1 MRDIL
6 VNSLNDCKVSVEA
19 LYMLRKAAF
28 RQWADEGLDT
38 SEADVPIEYFSRY
51 LSTKE
56 VYVVLDKATHKLLAM
71 HVLTLDRRRGCAT
84 GSNLA
89 VAPEAKHKGIAS
101 RLLKEEVSH
110 LRQQGYR
117 YLNGA
122 TAVPATWSVR
132 WHLKNGY
139 HITGYSRS
147 ENSKYAFY
155 TFRKQLVCDL
165 RHHPSD
171 LLWTRPLAPITAR
184 LCFFASYLANC
195 LCKDSQGRLNTLG
208 RIVKRRKKSGTISL
222 KP

>member
-28 RQWADEGLDT
+28 RQWADEELDT

-101 RLLKEEVSH
+101 RLLKEEVSR
-110 LRQQGYR
+110 LSQQGYR

-147 ENSKYAFY
+147 ENCKYASY

-184 LCFFASYLANC
+184 LCYLASYTIAQLVHHRNGE
-195 LCKDSQGRLNTLG
+195 LNWIGRLG
-208 RIVKRRKKSGTISL
+208 KKL
-222 KP
+222 KAEG

>member
-1 MRDIL
+1 
-6 VNSLNDCKVSVEA
+6 
-19 LYMLRKAAF
+19 MLRKAAF
-28 RQWADEGLDT
+28 RQWADEELDT

-56 VYVVLDKATHKLLAM
+56 VYVVLDKATYKLLAM

-89 VAPEAKHKGIAS
+89 VAPEAKHEGIAS
-101 RLLKEEVSH
+101 RLLKEEVSR
-110 LRQQGYR
+110 LSQQGYR

-147 ENSKYAFY
+147 ENSKYVSY

-184 LCFFASYLANC
+184 LCYLASYTIAQLVHHRNGE
-195 LCKDSQGRLNTLG
+195 LNWIGRLG
-208 RIVKRRKKSGTISL
+208 KKL
-222 KP
+222 KDVRCKM

>member
-1 MRDIL
+1 
-6 VNSLNDCKVSVEA
+6 
-19 LYMLRKAAF
+19 MLRKVAF

-89 VAPEAKHKGIAS
+89 VAPEAKHEGIAS
-101 RLLKEEVSH
+101 RLLKEEVSC

-139 HITGYSRS
+139 RIKGYSMGRAPYNDS
-147 ENSKYAFY
+147 YQ
-155 TFRKQLVCDL
+155 FRLQLAPFSW
-165 RHHPSD
+165 RHPSTW
-171 LLWTRPLAPITAR
+171 LWNKPLASITAR
-184 LCFFASYLANC
+184 LCYWVSYTIAHLVHHRNGQ
-195 LCKDSQGRLNTLG
+195 LNWIGRLGKKLKD
-208 RIVKRRKKSGTISL
+208 VRRKM
-222 KP
+222 

>member
-1 MRDIL
+1 
-6 VNSLNDCKVSVEA
+6 
-19 LYMLRKAAF
+19 MLRKAAF
-28 RQWADEGLDT
+28 RQWADEELDT

-56 VYVVLDKATHKLLAM
+56 VYVVLDKATYKLLAM

-89 VAPEAKHKGIAS
+89 VAPEAKHEGIAS
-101 RLLKEEVSH
+101 RLLKEEVSR
-110 LRQQGYR
+110 LSQQGYR

-147 ENSKYAFY
+147 EKSKYASY

-184 LCFFASYLANC
+184 LCYLASYTIAQLVHHRNGE
-195 LCKDSQGRLNTLG
+195 LNWIGRLGKKLKDD
-208 RIVKRRKKSGTISL
+208 VRRMM
-222 KP
+222 